1 MKILCD
7 EHVPPALVS
16 ALRSEGFDVSTA
28 AESVELGISDADLL
42 EFASERGYIVLTN
55 DSDFV
60 DRTGHAGV
68 LYYED
73 QDASDRELVRAIRTV
88 DDLLPDDAV
97 EDRTIFLPDGW
108 T

>member
-1 MKILCD
+1 MRVLCD

-16 ALRSEGFDVSTA
+16 ALRSEGFEVETVG
-28 AESVELGISDADLL
+28 ESVELGSPDADLL
-42 EFASERGYIVLTN
+42 EFASDRGYAVLTS

-60 DRTGHAGV
+60 DRKGHSGV

-73 QDASDRELVRAIRTV
+73 QNVSTRELVRAVRMV

-97 EDRTIFLPDGW
+97 EGETIFLPDGW

>member
-1 MKILCD
+1 M
-7 EHVPPALVS
+7 
-16 ALRSEGFDVSTA
+16 
-28 AESVELGISDADLL
+28 
-42 EFASERGYIVLTN
+42 LTN

-60 DRTGHAGV
+60 DRTGYAGV

-73 QDASDRELVRAIRTV
+73 QGASDRELVRAIRTV

-97 EDRTIFLPDGW
+97 ENRTIFLPDGW